1 MILPEIK
8 YDASRTMENLDI
20 VGTDSKKLWIQAR
33 LYPVKN
39 NKGEV
44 TNVVFIEE
52 DITHRKQAEEQI
64 NNYQERLKA
73 LASQLTI
80 TEEKERRRIA
90 ADLHDHVGQSL
101 ALARIQIAAAKKSAA
116 DEGLAAKLDDV
127 SEILREAVQN
137 TRHLIFDLS
146 PPAMHEIGLD
156 AAISEWLEDQIEKRY
171 GIKTNLLDNI
181 DESYRKMLDENV
193 RAILFRN
200 VRELLINVVKYAQA
214 DQVNVSMEITDGA
227 LKIVVQDDGI
237 GFDFR
242 SEFQRVRPEGGFGLF
257 SIKERM
263 ADLGGTLEI
272 ESEPD
277 KGCRAILSIPLDS
290 GV

>member
-1 MILPEIK
+1 
-8 YDASRTMENLDI
+8 MENLDM
-20 VGTDSKKLWIQAR
+20 VGTESKKLWIQAR

-52 DITHRKQAEEQI
+52 DITDRKQAEEKI

-73 LASQLTI
+73 LASQLTV

-90 ADLHDHVGQSL
+90 ADLHDQIGQSL
-101 ALARIQIAAAKKSAA
+101 ALARIQMAAAKKSAA
-116 DEGLAAKLDDV
+116 DDGLAAKLDDI
-127 SEILREAVQN
+127 SEILREAVQD

-146 PPAMHEIGLD
+146 PPAMHEIGLG
-156 AAISEWLEDQIEKRY
+156 AAISEWLDDQIGNRY
-171 GIKTNLLDNI
+171 GLKTEFFDNI
-181 DESYRKMLDENV
+181 DQSYRKTLDESV

-200 VRELLINVVKYAQA
+200 VRELLINVVKHAQA
-214 DQVNVSMEITDGA
+214 NQVSVSTEITDGV

-237 GFDFR
+237 GFDYR
-242 SEFQRVRPEGGFGLF
+242 SEFQRVKPDGGFGLF

-277 KGCRAILSIPLDS
+277 KGCKAILTVPIGL
-290 GV
+290 